1 MGARE
6 SFCNASHVLFLDP
19 GSSYIGVLI
28 WEKFMP
34 FHTYAL
40 CAFLSVSYTSIK
52 KLIKAL
58 KKIEYVKYT
67 CYLKFSR
74 NVNQLGKWTKY

>member
-1 MGARE
+1 MQ
-6 SFCNASHVLFLDP
+6 
-19 GSSYIGVLI
+19 
-28 WEKFMP
+28 
-34 FHTYAL
+34 FHTYVL

-58 KKIEYVKYT
+58 KKIEYVKYM

-74 NVNQLGKWTKY
+74 NVNSNHFIILKNKLFDTLM